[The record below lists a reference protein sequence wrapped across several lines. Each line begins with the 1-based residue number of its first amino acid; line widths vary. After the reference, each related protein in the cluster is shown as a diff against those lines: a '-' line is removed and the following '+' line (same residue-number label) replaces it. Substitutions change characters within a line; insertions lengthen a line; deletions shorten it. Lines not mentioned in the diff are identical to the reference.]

1 MPETQFISLA
11 RMLCSFAESFDSMP
25 KEPKRSVIRTFIHKI
40 VWDGENVHIYFFGS
54 DENEIDL
61 SDTSDSEPLCMDS
74 K

>member
-1 MPETQFISLA
+1 
-11 RMLCSFAESFDSMP
+11 MLLSFAGSFDSVSI
-25 KEPKRSVIRTFIHKI
+25 EQKRSAIRTFIRKI

-61 SDTSDSEPLCMDS
+61 SDTDDSEPQRVGC